1 MLQTNIATA
10 RSAAT
15 PSRRALAPWQL
26 ERALALLL
34 ERMDSGI
41 DVTTLAAECGLS
53 RSDFSRKFKVSAG
66 QSPQAWL
73 RLQRVEKAKRL
84 LAEAH
89 LPLAEIGLECG
100 FCDQA
105 HFCRIFTRL
114 EGVTPLG
121 WRRLAG

>member
-1 MLQTNIATA
+1 MLQTDIATMRYA
-10 RSAAT
+10 VE
-15 PSRRALAPWQL
+15 PPRRGLDPWQR

-34 ERMDSGI
+34 EHLDVGI
-41 DVTTLAAECGLS
+41 DVTTLARACGLS
-53 RSDFSRKFKVSAG
+53 RSDFSRKFKVSTEH
-66 QSPQAWL
+66 SPQAWL

-84 LAEAH
+84 LAEAR

-114 EGVTPLG
+114 EGVTPRG
-121 WRRLAG
+121 WRRLAS

>member
-1 MLQTNIATA
+1 MSHADLA
-10 RSAAT
+10 R
-15 PSRRALAPWQL
+15 PVRRGLASWQL

-34 ERMDSGI
+34 EHLDAGI
-41 DVTTLAAECGLS
+41 EVTVLARACALS
-53 RSDFSRKFKVSAG
+53 RSDFTRKFKVSTGAT
-66 QSPQAWL
+66 PQAWL
-73 RLQRVEKAKRL
+73 RRQRVEKAKRL
-84 LAEAH
+84 LAEAR

-121 WRRLAG
+121 WQRLAG